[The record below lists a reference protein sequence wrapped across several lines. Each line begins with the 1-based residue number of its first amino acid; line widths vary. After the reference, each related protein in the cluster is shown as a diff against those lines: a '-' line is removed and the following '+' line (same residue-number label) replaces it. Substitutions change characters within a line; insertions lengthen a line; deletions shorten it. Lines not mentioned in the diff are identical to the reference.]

1 MESLEQRTIAK
12 VTARLVPFLI
22 LCYFVAYLDR
32 VNVGFAALTMNKDLG
47 LSASAFG
54 FGAGIFFLAYFLFEV
69 PSNLFLE
76 RVGARKWIARIMFTW
91 GLISGAMAFVSGE
104 TSFYV
109 VRVLLGI
116 AEAGFFPGIIFF
128 LTLWFPAVY
137 RARIIGYF
145 MAAIPLSTVIG
156 APVSGLL
163 LGLDGVMGLK
173 GWQWLFILEAVPALI
188 LSVVV
193 FFYLTDRPADATWLQ
208 PDERAWLVARLA
220 AERRSA
226 NRCAATASAEALL
239 NPKVLALS
247 VVYFG
252 AVATNYGLSFFLPQ
266 IVKAF
271 GVSNVQTGLRPALPY
286 VVGGGRHRAVGP
298 PLGSQAG
305 APVPPRV
312 PAARRVRRDRA
323 RRPLLDDPALK
334 MAALSVAGFGIFGCL
349 PVFWTFPTAFL
360 SGAAAAGGI
369 ALINSLGN
377 LAGFAG
383 PYAMGRLKDL
393 TGTYTGGLLSCRR
406 SASSAMI
413 IGPGPVSSST
423 EGLCPDSPTRALA
436 AARRPWPLAIAHSL
450 IASFQGDVYATLARN
465 AEPGS
470 RLRRA
475 VVPAQPGVHA
485 RRAAVADARHR
496 RDVGDLQRDLR
507 RAHRAVSRTPGPAR
521 SGLRRCARV
530 DGRGGHA
537 YTVDEMPQLAGAAG
551 VLRRDG
557 DVDRDRC

>member
-1 MESLEQRTIAK
+1 MEALERRTIAK
-12 VTARLVPFLI
+12 VSARLVPFLI

-91 GLISGAMAFVSGE
+91 GVISGGTAFVRGE

-163 LGLDGVMGLK
+163 LGLDGLGGMK
-173 GWQWLFILEAVPALI
+173 GWQWLFILEAMPALI

-193 FFYLTDRPADATWLQ
+193 YFYLTDRPADATWLE
-208 PDERAWLVARLA
+208 PDERAWLVARLEQ
-220 AERRSA
+220 ERTKRETVRRYSV
-226 NRCAATASAEALL
+226 TQALV

-247 VVYFG
+247 LVYFG

-271 GVSNVQTGLRPALPY
+271 GVSNLQAGFVTALPY
-286 VVGGGRHRAVGP
+286 VVGVISIVWWGRHSDRTMERRFHLAF
-298 PLGSQAG
+298 PLFVASAG
-305 APVPPRV
+305 I
-312 PAARRVRRDRA
+312 AASTA
-323 RRPLLDDPALK
+323 FDDPTLK
-334 MAALSVAGFGIFGCL
+334 MLALSIAGFGIFGCL

-369 ALINSLGN
+369 ALINSIGN

-383 PYAMGRLKDL
+383 PYAMGRIRDV
-393 TGTYTGGLLSCRR
+393 TGSYTLGLLSL
-406 SASSAMI
+406 SAAGFLAMI
-413 IGPGPVSSST
+413 IV
-423 EGLCPDSPTRALA
+423 LVFDHD
-436 AARRPWPLAIAHSL
+436 HSL
-450 IASFQGDVYATLARN
+450 ERMD
-465 AEPGS
+465 P
-470 RLRRA
+470 
-475 VVPAQPGVHA
+475 
-485 RRAAVADARHR
+485 
-496 RDVGDLQRDLR
+496 
-507 RAHRAVSRTPGPAR
+507 
-521 SGLRRCARV
+521 
-530 DGRGGHA
+530 
-537 YTVDEMPQLAGAAG
+537 
-551 VLRRDG
+551 
-557 DVDRDRC
+557 

>member
-1 MESLEQRTIAK
+1 MGSWATQGKLMEPLEQRTIAK
-12 VTARLVPFLI
+12 VSARLIPFLI

-91 GLISGAMAFVSGE
+91 GVISGATAFIGGE
-104 TSFYV
+104 LSFYV

-156 APVSGLL
+156 APLSGLL
-163 LGLDGVMGLK
+163 LGLDGFMGMK
-173 GWQWLFILEAVPALI
+173 GWQWLFILEAAPAVI

-193 FFYLTDRPADATWLQ
+193 FFYLTDRPADATWLK
-208 PDERAWLVARLA
+208 PDERAWLVARL
-220 AERRSA
+220 EQEQNKRETVRRYSVMQ
-226 NRCAATASAEALL
+226 ALL

-247 VVYFG
+247 LVYFG

-271 GVSNVQTGLRPALPY
+271 GVSNLQAGLITALPY
-286 VVGGGRHRAVGP
+286 VVGVISIVWWGRHSDRTLERRFHLAF
-298 PLGSQAG
+298 PLFVASAG
-305 APVPPRV
+305 I
-312 PAARRVRRDRA
+312 AASTA
-323 RRPLLDDPALK
+323 LDDPTMK
-334 MAALSVAGFGIFGCL
+334 MVALSIAGFGIFGCL

-369 ALINSLGN
+369 ALINSIGN

-383 PYAMGRLKDL
+383 PYAMGRIRDA
-393 TGTYTGGLLSCRR
+393 TGSYTGGLLTL
-406 SASSAMI
+406 SAAGFMAMFI
-413 IGPGPVSSST
+413 V
-423 EGLCPDSPTRALA
+423 LALGHD
-436 AARRPWPLAIAHSL
+436 HSL
-450 IASFQGDVYATLARN
+450 ERV
-465 AEPGS
+465 PG
-470 RLRRA
+470 
-475 VVPAQPGVHA
+475 
-485 RRAAVADARHR
+485 
-496 RDVGDLQRDLR
+496 
-507 RAHRAVSRTPGPAR
+507 
-521 SGLRRCARV
+521 
-530 DGRGGHA
+530 
-537 YTVDEMPQLAGAAG
+537 AGAME
-551 VLRRDG
+551 
-557 DVDRDRC
+557 